1 MLRHVLLFVV
11 LLGFWVLLS
20 GQVND
25 LGDTHQR
32 YLLICGVVS
41 CALATLL
48 AKRVGFL
55 YDEGHLGRIMVRQIP
70 YLFWLAWQVVVS
82 NFDVAR
88 RVWSINPRRKIRP
101 RFITVP
107 YAIKSDLATVVYANS
122 ITMTP
127 GTVTVRVDTEK
138 RELLVHALSENS
150 AAGLRDMHD
159 RVKRVEGEE

>member
-1 MLRHVLLFVV
+1 MLRHLLLFLV

-20 GQVND
+20 GQVD
-25 LGDTHQR
+25 VTDAHQR

-41 CALATLL
+41 AALGTLV

-70 YLFWLAWQVVVS
+70 YLFWLAWKVVLA
-82 NFDVAR
+82 NLDVAR
-88 RVWSINPRRKIRP
+88 RVWSLHPRRAVRP

-107 YAIKSDLATVVYANS
+107 YSIKSDLATAIYANS

-138 RELLVHALSENS
+138 REMLLHALSDAS
-150 AAGLRDMHD
+150 TAGLTDMHD
-159 RVKRVEGEE
+159 RVHRLEGDD